1 MKILQICNKPPYPAV
16 DGGAIAMNNTTQG
29 LVSNG
34 YEVKV
39 LAISTAKHPV
49 NIDSLPEDYLVST
62 KFESVFIDTSIK
74 LKDAFF
80 NLFSSKSYNIERF
93 ISNDLTKK
101 LITILE
107 KENFDIIILESLF
120 VAPYIE
126 TIKKI
131 SKAKIVLRAHNVEY
145 KIWERI
151 SSNTKNPIKKSYLSL
166 LAKRLKA
173 YEIKTFK
180 DLDGIVA
187 MTKIDA
193 NQFVQLGFNKFI
205 TAVPTGYIINK
216 GESENVEVEKNSIF
230 HIASMDWLPNVEG
243 IKWFLN
249 KVWKTVYLNS
259 PNSKLYLAGREMP
272 QEFYDLKLDNVI
284 TVGKV
289 ESAKEF
295 YLSKKIMIVPVLSG
309 SGMRIKII
317 EGMALGKV
325 IISTTIGAEGIQV
338 TNNKNI
344 LIADSPEEFAE
355 AIIKCTSNEYF
366 CNEIGLN
373 AQKLIVEKYSNL
385 DLSDQ
390 LISFFNLIQEN

>member
-29 LVSNG
+29 LISNG

-39 LAISTAKHPV
+39 VAISTAKHPV
-49 NIDSLPEDYLVST
+49 NIDSLPKDYLVST

-107 KENFDIIILESLF
+107 QENFDIIILESLF

-193 NQFVQLGFNKFI
+193 NQFVQLGFNKCI
-205 TAVPTGYIINK
+205 TAVPTGYIINQSD
-216 GESENVEVEKNSIF
+216 SENVEVEKNSIF

-249 KVWKTVYLNS
+249 NVWQTVYLNS

-385 DLSDQ
+385 DLSNQ

>member
-29 LVSNG
+29 LLSKG
-34 YEVKV
+34 HEVKV
-39 LAISTAKHPV
+39 LAISTVKHPV
-49 NIDSLPEDYLVST
+49 NIEELPDHYLINT
-62 KFESVFIDTSIK
+62 NFESVFIDTSVK
-74 LKDAFF
+74 LKDAFI

-93 ISNDLTKK
+93 ISDDFTKK
-101 LITILE
+101 LIETLE
-107 KENFDIIILESLF
+107 KEDFDIIIIESLF
-120 VAPYIE
+120 VAPYISA
-126 TIKKI
+126 IKKI
-131 SKAKIVLRAHNVEY
+131 SNAKIVLRAHNVEY

-151 SSNTKNPIKKSYLSL
+151 SSNTKNPLKKTYLGL
-166 LAKRLKA
+166 LAKRLKD
-173 YEIKTFK
+173 YEIKTFEV
-180 DLDGIVA
+180 LDGIVA
-187 MTKIDA
+187 MTEVDSK
-193 NQFVQLGFNKFI
+193 QFVKLGFNKFI
-205 TAVPTGYIINK
+205 TSVPTGYIINELETK
-216 GESENVEVEKNSIF
+216 NVEVEKNSIF
-230 HIASMDWLPNVEG
+230 HIASMNWLPNVEG

-259 PNSKLYLAGREMP
+259 PNSKLYLAGRDMP

-284 TVGKV
+284 TVGEV

-338 TNNKNI
+338 TNNINI
-344 LIADSPEEFAE
+344 LIADSPEEFAK
-355 AIIKCTSNEYF
+355 AIIKCTNNEDF

-373 AQKLIVEKYSNL
+373 AQKLIQEKYSNSN
-385 DLSDQ
+385 LSNR
-390 LISFFNLIQEN
+390 LISFFNSIQEN

>member
-29 LVSNG
+29 LISNG

-49 NIDSLPEDYLVST
+49 NIDSLPEDYLVRT

-93 ISNDLTKK
+93 ISKDLTKK
-101 LITILE
+101 LIAILE

-126 TIKKI
+126 SIKKI

-151 SSNTKNPIKKSYLSL
+151 SLNTKNPIKKSYLSL

-187 MTKIDA
+187 MTKVDA
-193 NQFVQLGFNKFI
+193 DQFVQLGFNKGI
-205 TAVPTGYIINK
+205 TAVPTGYIINQTD
-216 GESENVEVEKNSIF
+216 GENVEVEKNSIF

-243 IKWFLN
+243 INWFLN
-249 KVWKTVYLNS
+249 KVWKSVHLKA

-272 QEFYDLKLDNVI
+272 QEFYNLKLDNVI

-344 LIADSPEEFAE
+344 LIADSPEEFSE
-355 AIIKCTSNEYF
+355 AIIKCTSDENF

-373 AQKLIVEKYSNL
+373 AQKLIVEKYSNSN
-385 DLSDQ
+385 LSNQ

>member
-29 LVSNG
+29 LISNG

-49 NIDSLPEDYLVST
+49 NIDSLPEDYLVHT

-74 LKDAFF
+74 LKNAFF

-93 ISNDLTKK
+93 ISKDLTKK
-101 LITILE
+101 LIAILE
-107 KENFDIIILESLF
+107 KENFDVIILESLF

-126 TIKKI
+126 SIKKI

-151 SSNTKNPIKKSYLSL
+151 SLNTKNPIKKSYLSL

-187 MTKIDA
+187 MTKVDA
-193 NQFVQLGFNKFI
+193 DQFVQLGFNKGI
-205 TAVPTGYIINK
+205 TSVPTGYIINQTDC
-216 GESENVEVEKNSIF
+216 ENVEVEKNSIF

-243 IKWFLN
+243 INWFLN
-249 KVWKTVYLNS
+249 KVWKTVHLNA

-272 QEFYDLKLDNVI
+272 KEFYNLKLDNVI

-344 LIADSPEEFAE
+344 LIADSPEEFSE
-355 AIIKCTSNEYF
+355 AIIKCTSDENF

-373 AQKLIVEKYSNL
+373 AQKLIVEKYSNSN
-385 DLSDQ
+385 LSNQ

>member
-29 LVSNG
+29 LISNG

-49 NIDSLPEDYLVST
+49 NIESLPEDYLVST

-74 LKDAFF
+74 LKDAFI

-93 ISNDLTKK
+93 ISNDFTKK
-101 LITILE
+101 LIETLE
-107 KENFDIIILESLF
+107 KEKFDIIIIESLF
-120 VAPYIE
+120 VAPYI
-126 TIKKI
+126 TAIKKI

-151 SSNTKNPIKKSYLSL
+151 SSNTKNPIKKTYLSL

-180 DLDGIVA
+180 VLDGIVA
-187 MTKIDA
+187 MTEVDS
-193 NQFVQLGFNKFI
+193 NQFVKLGFNKFI

-216 GESENVEVEKNSIF
+216 SETKNVEVEKNSIF

-272 QEFYDLKLDNVI
+272 REFYDLKLDNVI

-355 AIIKCTSNEYF
+355 AIIKCTSSEDF

-373 AQKLIVEKYSNL
+373 AQKLILEKYSNSN
-385 DLSDQ
+385 LSNQ

>member
-29 LVSNG
+29 LISNG

-49 NIDSLPEDYLVST
+49 NIDSLPEDYLVHT

-74 LKDAFF
+74 LKNAFF

-93 ISNDLTKK
+93 ISKDLTKK
-101 LITILE
+101 LIAILE

-126 TIKKI
+126 SIKKI

-151 SSNTKNPIKKSYLSL
+151 SLNTKNPIKKSYLSL

-187 MTKIDA
+187 MTKVDA
-193 NQFVQLGFNKFI
+193 DQFVQLGFNKGI
-205 TAVPTGYIINK
+205 TSVPTGYIINQTDC
-216 GESENVEVEKNSIF
+216 ENVEVEKNSIF

-243 IKWFLN
+243 INWFLN
-249 KVWKTVYLNS
+249 KVWKTVHLNA

-272 QEFYDLKLDNVI
+272 KEFYNLKLDNVI

-344 LIADSPEEFAE
+344 LIADSPEEFSE
-355 AIIKCTSNEYF
+355 AIIKCTSDENF

-373 AQKLIVEKYSNL
+373 AQKLIVEKYSNSN
-385 DLSDQ
+385 LSNQ